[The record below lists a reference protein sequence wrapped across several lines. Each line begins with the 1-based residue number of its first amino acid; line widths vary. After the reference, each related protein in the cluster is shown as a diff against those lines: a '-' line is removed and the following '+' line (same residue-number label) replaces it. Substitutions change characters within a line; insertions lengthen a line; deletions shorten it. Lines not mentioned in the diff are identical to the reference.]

1 MIRRDTLLTLLALA
15 AAPLGTLAQQQTKKV
30 PHIGW
35 LIHGSQAAFEDVL
48 QKYRSGMR
56 DLGYVEGRTVKTEYL
71 YSNGQTDRL
80 SGIAAALVER
90 KVDIIMAITTPGA
103 LAAKEATK
111 STPVVFVA
119 LADPVGT
126 GVVASLARPEGN
138 ITGLSF
144 MAPELSAKRLELIHI
159 LVPRVN
165 RMAALWDTSNPGMAR
180 RVQETRK
187 AAEQLKIK
195 FFDAGA
201 RDLEGLEAS
210 LSELTKQRPDAL
222 LVTAEPF
229 TTRHRDRI
237 LEFALRNRIP
247 AMYENGRFVDAG
259 GLISY
264 GPNPSDMFGRAAAY
278 VDKIL
283 KGAKP
288 ADLPV
293 EQPTVF
299 ELVINRKTA
308 IALGIRIPDELLIRA
323 DRVIE

>member
-1 MIRRDTLLTLLALA
+1 
-15 AAPLGTLAQQQTKKV
+15 
-30 PHIGW
+30 
-35 LIHGSQAAFEDVL
+35 
-48 QKYRSGMR
+48 MR